1 MNHKMKKQVIAFML
15 FCFLSNHIDL
25 MAHYSRY
32 SIASA
37 IKNQSQDKLTY
48 KIIPAASKTWC
59 YDIYSNGKKLIHQP
73 SKPGVPGN
81 KGFKTKKM
89 AELVAWKCIEKKRIG
104 DMPTTMSQEELDK
117 LGVY

>member
-25 MAHYSRY
+25 MAHYSHY
-32 SIASA
+32 PIASA
-37 IKNQSQDKLTY
+37 IKNQPQDKLTY

-73 SKPGVPGN
+73 SKPGVSGN

-89 AELVAWKCIEKKRIG
+89 AELVARKIIEKIRKG
-104 DMPTTMSQEELDK
+104 EMPPSMSQEELDQ

>member
-1 MNHKMKKQVIAFML
+1 MNHKMKKQVISYML
-15 FCFLSNHIDL
+15 FCCLLNHIDL
-25 MAHYSRY
+25 MAHHSHYSKAS
-32 SIASA
+32 SI
-37 IKNQSQDKLTY
+37 IIQVQDKLTY

-89 AELVAWKCIEKKRIG
+89 AEMVARKIIEKIRKG
-104 DMPTTMSQEELDK
+104 EMPPSMSQEELDK